1 MAGLWRNTEGTREG
15 KYLVTRRDGTI
26 PDWAWFVLGAADP
39 YAPAGLR
46 AYAAAAEQGG
56 CDPQYVADVRA
67 MADEWEAD
75 LAAGLVPTGDPDA
88 GRHRPDDP
96 ATVEKMRLGKG
107 A

>member
-67 MADEWEAD
+67 MADE
-75 LAAGLVPTGDPDA
+75 VPTGDPDA